1 MRIIETSPNDFEVHP
16 LIEALSNNLESRFG
30 SSGKN
35 SFQNWEFDNSQYV
48 FVKCIIE
55 NEVVG
60 CGALRPLSNEIAEIK
75 RMYSKYSRKGIGNQ
89 ILLYLENKAMN
100 LGFSK
105 IYLETRKLNAE
116 ACSFYLKNNY
126 VVIPNYGKYVNNN
139 LAICFGKNL
148 IN

>member
-1 MRIIETSPNDFEVHP
+1 MRIIETSPNDPEVQP

-89 ILLYLENKAMN
+89 ILSYLENKAMN

-126 VVIPNYGKYVNNN
+126 DVIPNYGKYVNNN